1 MSMVPDVISSFQHMY
16 PHVNFQLTQA
26 SNQQIIE
33 QLTSREVDIALTS
46 LRDENDEVICQ
57 PLLTEELYLA
67 VSAEHPLASY
77 DEIDLKMAEHE
88 PFISFKDTNVLH
100 GMIKELC
107 EKAGFSPDVVFE
119 GEDIVTASGLVGA
132 KLGCLLSLTC
142 TFLIKQRSNFS
153 VSPIRS
159 VKERL
164 VWLGGKTAIY
174 RRRWR
179 IL

>member
-1 MSMVPDVISSFQHMY
+1 SLGMSMVPDVISSFQHMY

-107 EKAGFSPDVVFE
+107 EKA
-119 GEDIVTASGLVGA
+119 
-132 KLGCLLSLTC
+132 
-142 TFLIKQRSNFS
+142 
-153 VSPIRS
+153 
-159 VKERL
+159 
-164 VWLGGKTAIY
+164 
-174 RRRWR
+174 
-179 IL
+179 